1 MPESR
6 YIYPGYG
13 RPLQPRE
20 GGSSPRIKERLAL
33 VARVLAKGGIL
44 PWVFGHC
51 SARIQGSDVVYM
63 MSHVHWAGKVIQEVT
78 ADDIHMVHMNGDP
91 VDCESIDVPEER
103 FFHLEVYKARPDI
116 GGLIY
121 GHPNMSCA
129 FAAAKRDTLTL
140 WGEKVPIMEWPG
152 FGSGAE
158 KGQMVAEKMGKSN
171 AVVWESGNVVVGKS
185 IDEACVN
192 AFALEWEAQRQLF
205 LNILGVKTPNPV
217 QFFPAV
223 DDKAYFA
230 AKVGFEWFEAMDPGP
245 RKEVD
250 GRLFWNAGL

>member
-1 MPESR
+1 MPESH

-20 GGSSPRIKERLAL
+20 GGSSERIKERLAL
-33 VARVLAKGGIL
+33 IARVLAKGGIL

-51 SARIQGSDVVYM
+51 SARIQGSDRVYM

-78 ADDIHMVHMNGDP
+78 ADDIHMVHVNGDP
-91 VDCESIDVPEER
+91 IDCESIDVPEER

-116 GGLIY
+116 GALIY

-129 FAAAKRDTLTL
+129 FASAGRDTLTL

-158 KGQMVAEKMGKSN
+158 KGRLVAEKMGKAN
-171 AVVWESGNVVVGKS
+171 AVVWDSGNVVVGKS
-185 IDEACVN
+185 IEEACIN
-192 AFALEWEAQRQLF
+192 AFALEWEAQRQWF
-205 LNILGVKTPNPV
+205 LAAMGVKTPKPAA
-217 QFFPAV
+217 FFPAV

-230 AKVGFEWFEAMDPGP
+230 SKVGFEWFEAMDPGP
-245 RKEVD
+245 GKKVD
-250 GRLFWNAGL
+250 GQLFWNAGL